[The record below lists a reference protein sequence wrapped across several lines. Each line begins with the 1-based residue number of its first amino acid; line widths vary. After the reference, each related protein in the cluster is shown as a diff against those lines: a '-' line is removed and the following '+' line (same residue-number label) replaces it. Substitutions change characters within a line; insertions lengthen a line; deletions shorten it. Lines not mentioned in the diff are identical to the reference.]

1 MELQKLETHVV
12 EKSQDFPEKEF
23 TIRANA
29 QSFKILSSGLYSD
42 KIAAIVRELCTNA
55 YDSHVLAGN
64 EEKPFDIYFP
74 NHLAPFF
81 KVRDY
86 GMSIAHED
94 MPDVYCTFFGS
105 TKTSSNLQQGAF
117 GLGSKAFLSYVS
129 SASVTTFIDGT
140 KRMYVVLLNEAGLPT
155 INYLGEAET
164 DEENGLEVQLPVN
177 HGDFYAFTNKVS
189 LLKHFPVKPNI
200 HGIARFEWP
209 ESFYDDSIEGP
220 NWKLF
225 KQYKAANHIAVMGYI
240 AYPIAYHQL
249 DKEASQFL
257 EYFADDKTYIE
268 MHLPIGAFE
277 ITPSREQISYDLR
290 TVRVLSEQVL
300 KIKKEFVAKLENEI
314 LTTSKTYF
322 EACKFYDSLASKSV
336 RTLARSVKY
345 NGRELTTTFETRTFE
360 EDLFEYNSEILNNNK
375 VRVQRDGDFIAVVTV
390 NDIINTPVFYAD
402 IPNAAYVL
410 RSWLRLETEKSR
422 VAKSV
427 YLVQDAKG
435 QKYHSKFLDVF
446 GFDGSEI
453 RFVSELIPILEAI
466 PKPPKKQRSTS
477 LKPETVKLFR
487 PIMEEKSTNCLI
499 DVDDTFDINDGGIWT
514 PINAYD
520 SDKFFTPS
528 LSKLLYLSEKI
539 GLPTPSILGVRK
551 TAQTKF
557 QKHPKWKEFDYY
569 AFRQSIIDHIL
580 INKTLHDRYITSGLF
595 GYYLGYILNSSI
607 EFNKCVIGNT
617 DNLFKT
623 NNPNL
628 VALFNDLKIAYDFTD
643 YRFGLMSEKDMVDL
657 KNTLVDTAR
666 KKKKEFE
673 ETLNLLKK
681 KYPLLELFSSFDDD
695 DFHHHAPVIL
705 DYLNNPQIHEA
716 P

>member
-74 NHLAPFF
+74 NQLAPFF

-155 INYLGEAET
+155 INYLGESET

-177 HGDFYAFTNKVS
+177 HGDFHAFTNKVG

-200 HGIARFEWP
+200 HGIARFQWP
-209 ESFYDDSIEGP
+209 EEFYDDSIEGS

-225 KQYKAANHIAVMGYI
+225 QRYKADNHIAVMGYI
-240 AYPIAYHQL
+240 AYPISYHQL
-249 DKEASQFL
+249 DKEASRFL
-257 EYFADDKTYIE
+257 EYFCDDSTYLEI
-268 MHLPIGAFE
+268 HFPIGAFE

-290 TVRVLSEQVL
+290 TVRVLSEQIL
-300 KIKKEFVAKLENEI
+300 KIKKDFTEKLETEI
-314 LTTSKTYF
+314 RANSKTYF
-322 EACKFYDSLASKSV
+322 EACKFYDSLQSKSV
-336 RTLARSVKY
+336 RNLAKFVKY
-345 NGRELTTTFETRTFE
+345 NGRELTTTFQTNTFE
-360 EDLFEYNSEILNNNK
+360 EDLFEYNSGILNNNK
-375 VRVQRDGDFIAVVTV
+375 VRVQRDGDHITILNICNLV
-390 NDIINTPVFYAD
+390 NVPIFYAD

-410 RSWLRLETEKSR
+410 RSWLRLETEKSGR
-422 VAKSV
+422 EKTV
-427 YLVQDAKG
+427 YLVQDAKD
-435 QKYHSKFLDVF
+435 QKHHSKFLDVF

-453 RFVSELIPILEAI
+453 RFVSELVPILEAI
-466 PKPPKKQRSTS
+466 PKPPKKPRSTS
-477 LKPETVKLFR
+477 LKPESVKLFK
-487 PIMEEKSTNCLI
+487 PALAEKTTFCFG
-499 DVDDTFDINDGGIWT
+499 DVDDTFDIDGGGLWT
-514 PINAYD
+514 PINAFD

-528 LSKLLYLSEKI
+528 LSKLLFLSEKL
-539 GLPTPSILGVRK
+539 GLPTPTILGVRK
-551 TAQTKF
+551 TAQAKF
-557 QKHPKWKEFDYY
+557 QKHPKWKEFDYNT
-569 AFRQSIIDHIL
+569 FRQSIIDHIL
-580 INKTLHDRYITSGLF
+580 ADKTLHDRYITQGLF

-607 EFNKCVIGNT
+607 EFNKFVITNT

-628 VALFNDLKIAYDFTD
+628 IALFNDPKLRYDFTD
-643 YRFGLMSEKDMVDL
+643 YQFGLTSEKDIQDLRNKLTETARNKKQELEEALKLL
-657 KNTLVDTAR
+657 KN
-666 KKKKEFE
+666 
-673 ETLNLLKK
+673 

-695 DFHHHAPVIL
+695 DFHLHAPAIL

>member
-1 MELQKLETHVV
+1 MELQKLETHIV

-117 GLGSKAFLSYVS
+117 GLGSKAFLSYVT

-164 DEENGLEVQLPVN
+164 EEENGLEVQLPVN
-177 HGDFYAFTNKVS
+177 HSDFYAFSNKIS
-189 LLKHFPVKPNI
+189 LLKWFPVKPNI
-200 HGIARFEWP
+200 HGIARFQWP
-209 ESFYDDSIEGP
+209 ESSYDDSIEGP

-225 KQYKAANHIAVMGYI
+225 ERYKATNHIAVMGYI
-240 AYPIAYHQL
+240 AYPISHSQL
-249 DKEASQFL
+249 DAEARKFL
-257 EYFADDKTYIE
+257 EYFADDNTFLEI
-268 MHLPIGAFE
+268 HFPIGAFE

-290 TVRVLSEQVL
+290 TVRVLSEQIL
-300 KIKKEFVAKLENEI
+300 KIKAEFITKLETEI
-314 LTTSKTYF
+314 LTNSKTYF
-322 EACKFYDSLASKSV
+322 EACKFYSSVSSKSV
-336 RTLARSVKY
+336 RNLAKSVKY
-345 NGRELTTTFETRTFE
+345 NGRELTTMFETGKFE
-360 EDLFEYNSEILNNNK
+360 EDLFQYDSEILSNGK
-375 VRVQRDGDFIAVVTV
+375 VRVQRDGDFIAVVHVYNIV
-390 NDIINTPVFYAD
+390 NIPLFYAD

-410 RSWLRLETEKSR
+410 RSWLRLETEKGR
-422 VAKSV
+422 VGKSV
-427 YLVQDAKG
+427 YLLQDAKD
-435 QKYHSKFLDVF
+435 QKHNSKLLDVF

-453 RFVSELIPILEAI
+453 RFVSELVPILEAI
-466 PKPPKKQRSTS
+466 PKPPKKSRSYS
-477 LKPETVKLFR
+477 LKPETVKKLR
-487 PIMEEKSTNCLI
+487 PVNVDKPTLCLS
-499 DVDDTFDINDGGIWT
+499 DVESDFDFDAGGTWT
-514 PINAYD
+514 PLTGFETEEFPITRLCNLLSTAKINI
-520 SDKFFTPS
+520 
-528 LSKLLYLSEKI
+528 KI
-539 GLPTPSILGVRK
+539 DIPQIYGVRK

-557 QKHPKWKEFDYY
+557 EKHPKWTKFDYTAFKDSIIHYLKTNKELHAGHILNSVFDHYIMRELENSREFVMFVIQNSENEFRKNNPDLVDAKEFNLSP
-569 AFRQSIIDHIL
+569 FLLGHSIID
-580 INKTLHDRYITSGLF
+580 Y
-595 GYYLGYILNSSI
+595 
-607 EFNKCVIGNT
+607 
-617 DNLFKT
+617 
-623 NNPNL
+623 
-628 VALFNDLKIAYDFTD
+628 NDLK
-643 YRFGLMSEKDMVDL
+643 DL
-657 KNTLVDTAR
+657 REHLNQEID
-666 KKKKEFE
+666 KKKAELRE
-673 ETLNLLKK
+673 SLTLLNN
-681 KYPLLELFSSFDDD
+681 KYPLLSQLNYIELSAAEIFPF
-695 DFHHHAPVIL
+695 VK

>member
-177 HGDFYAFTNKVS
+177 HGDFYAFTNKVN
-189 LLKHFPVKPNI
+189 LLKYFPVKPNI
-200 HGIARFEWP
+200 HGIARFQWP
-209 ESFYDDSIEGP
+209 EEFYNASIEGP

-225 KQYKAANHIAVMGYI
+225 QQYKAVNHTAVMGYI

-300 KIKKEFVAKLENEI
+300 KIKKEFVAKLETEI
-314 LTTSKTYF
+314 LTNSKTYF
-322 EACKFYDSLASKSV
+322 EACKFYNSIESKSV
-336 RTLARSVKY
+336 RNLARAVKY
-345 NGRELTTTFETRTFE
+345 NGRELTTTFETNKFE
-360 EDLFEYNSEILNNNK
+360 EDLFQYDSEILNNYK
-375 VRVQRDGDFIAVVTV
+375 VRVQRDGDFIAAIHVHNIV
-390 NDIINTPVFYAD
+390 NIPIFYAD
-402 IPNAAYVL
+402 VPNSAYVL

-422 VAKSV
+422 VGKTA
-427 YLVQDAKG
+427 YLVQDAKD
-435 QKYHSKFLDVF
+435 QKRHSKFLDVL
-446 GFDGSEI
+446 GLDGSEI
-453 RFVSELIPILEAI
+453 RFVSELVPILEDI
-466 PKPPKKQRSTS
+466 PKPPKKPRTNS
-477 LKPETVKLFR
+477 LKPETVKRILSCR
-487 PIMEEKSTNCLI
+487 ADKPTQCLGDI
-499 DVDDTFDINDGGIWT
+499 ESNFDFDAGGIWT
-514 PINAYD
+514 PLNGYETEEFLITQL
-520 SDKFFTPS
+520 SS
-528 LSKLLYLSEKI
+528 LMSTMSAVQQNIPAIY
-539 GLPTPSILGVRK
+539 GVRK
-551 TAQTKF
+551 LAQPKF
-557 QKHPKWKEFDYY
+557 EKHPKWVKFDYQAFKDNFINYLKTDKELHAGYILKSIFDYY
-569 AFRQSIIDHIL
+569 NLH
-580 INKTLHDRYITSGLF
+580 TLDNSQEFVMFVIQNSENDFKKNNPDLVNAR
-595 GYYLGYILNSSI
+595 NSSLAQ
-607 EFNKCVIGNT
+607 FLNGYTNTIGY
-617 DNLFKT
+617 DEVQDLRE
-623 NNPNL
+623 
-628 VALFNDLKIAYDFTD
+628 ALYKEVTLKKVELRDSLNDL
-643 YRFGLMSEKDMVDL
+643 V
-657 KNTLVDTAR
+657 
-666 KKKKEFE
+666 
-673 ETLNLLKK
+673 K
-681 KYPLLELFSSFDDD
+681 KYPLLSSFKHKDSSDSE
-695 DFHHHAPVIL
+695 FFPL
-705 DYLNNPQIHEA
+705 LKDYLNNPQIHEA